1 MQAARASTSGIRVFE
16 ELIMFSR
23 RTVRRVLPLMGGLLP
38 LAVLSSTLLAQ
49 ESEPNS
55 TIATASGNATSS
67 AVILATMTSQSDV
80 DFFRITVPQTS
91 RLTIKVTGLTPGVCE
106 PAFDPVVALF
116 NSGGTEIANNDDIIG
131 AQGLCSQIDPEHHPA
146 VESLQAG
153 TYYIRVTS
161 LMTPGTNHPYRL
173 EVLMSPAPEPLREEF
188 TYQGRLESNGVA
200 FTGYKQV
207 RFSLW
212 SHPDSTDVGSRLSLP
227 MEYQALELVNGYFT
241 ANLDFTM
248 AGQPENFDGNERYL
262 QIEVAD
268 VGGANNV
275 ILSPRQ
281 RLAPAPHAVRA
292 MIATAS
298 EVAQTAATATLAE
311 SANFAYSADTATT
324 ASSAA
329 SVSWSGVTNKPIGFA
344 DGTDDAGGWI
354 NPGNNPTLTYT
365 GNSVGINTGLTQ
377 GFNLAVNGSAAKA
390 GGGSW
395 STYCDQRL
403 KHDIEPMQGTLD
415 KLLRLRGYTFEY
427 NPDAIEHNLALPGKQ
442 AGLIAQEVQQV
453 FPDWV
458 EQDKSGYLF
467 VTERATTALMVEAL
481 RDLRTEKD
489 EQIKALEAKIER
501 LEKLLQK

>member
-1 MQAARASTSGIRVFE
+1 
-16 ELIMFSR
+16 MFSR
-23 RTVRRVLPLMGGLLP
+23 RTLHRVLPLMGGLLP
-38 LAVLSSTLLAQ
+38 LALLSPAALAQ
-49 ESEPNS
+49 ESEPNN

-131 AQGLCSQIDPEHHPA
+131 APGLCSQIDPEHHPA

-161 LMTPGTNHPYRL
+161 LMTPGPNHPYRL
-173 EVLMSPAPEPLREEF
+173 EVLMSPAPEPIREEF
-188 TYQGRLESNGVA
+188 TYQGRLESSGVA
-200 FTGYKQV
+200 ITGYKQV

-212 SHPDSTDVGSRLSLP
+212 SHPDSTDIGSRLSLP
-227 MEYQALELVNGYFT
+227 MEYQALELINGFFT

-248 AGQPENFDGNERYL
+248 AGQPDNFDGNERYL

-275 ILSPRQ
+275 VLSPRQ
-281 RLAPAPHAVRA
+281 RLSPAPHAIRA
-292 MIATAS
+292 MRATEADSTQTAETAS
-298 EVAQTAATATLAE
+298 LATTATYALT
-311 SANFAYSADTATT
+311 ADT
-324 ASSAA
+324 ASSAS
-329 SVSWSGVTNKPIGFA
+329 SVLWSGVTNKPAGFA
-344 DGTDDAGGWI
+344 DGIDDTGGWI
-354 NPGNNPTLTYT
+354 SPSNNPTLTYT

-377 GFNLAVNGSAAKA
+377 GFNLAINGSAAKV

-403 KHDIEPMQGTLD
+403 KHDIQPMQGTLD